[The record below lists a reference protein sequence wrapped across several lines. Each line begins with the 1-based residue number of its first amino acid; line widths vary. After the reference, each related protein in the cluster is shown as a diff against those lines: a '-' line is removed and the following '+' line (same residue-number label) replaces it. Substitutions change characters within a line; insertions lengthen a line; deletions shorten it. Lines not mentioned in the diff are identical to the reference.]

1 MEFCRSRQALS
12 RNAFIHSVLT
22 TAIVAIDA
30 DTAKNSSSMFESA
43 NAKNSSSMFEIANE
57 SQRDEYSSTGDDG
70 KMSQHRYAL
79 PKKPIYPAMLWYQA
93 EGKYLIE
100 GVKSTEVMR
109 WANDTFETLPS
120 RVRKKYEETFKR
132 QYALYRNASETR
144 QKLQGDI
151 RMLKKSFSSIPT
163 RSRGSLGKNASPL
176 LEPMPEIAEIERAIL
191 RHPLPAV
198 RSVYLLSEEPLHR
211 INAIQIDGMPW
222 ELVEIYAAV
231 QTSTDL
237 DGFLSDIVGKL
248 RRSISDSRKFKQWK
262 IETLLD
268 PPPSM
273 EETKA
278 ALRRCFSKDS
288 IFTRKDIT
296 RVRSAVMST
305 DLDESTHADTGRLR
319 KSISQSRN
327 RQRRIFETGRDHSYS
342 VSARAAVKTAGSE
355 EKSRVSQEIERE
367 RRLDELRE
375 PFHTIVIPY
384 QPRRDAV
391 LKKWNLTEDDIC
403 QPTARHIAQ
412 LHKWCNVR
420 CNLCNVSVY
429 DKKRGFCCA
438 HPVLPIT
445 DPEQRELFLREF
457 HDAIAA
463 DAASAMASDVTTL
476 QREIPFEDY
485 SVWRKFHLNEGE
497 PGEQVNV

>member
-12 RNAFIHSVLT
+12 SNAFIHSVLT
-22 TAIVAIDA
+22 TAIAAIDA

-43 NAKNSSSMFEIANE
+43 NE

-70 KMSQHRYAL
+70 KKSQHRYAL

-93 EGKYLIE
+93 EGKYLME

-120 RVRKKYEETFKR
+120 RVRRKYEETFKR

-151 RMLKKSFSSIPT
+151 RMLKKSFNSIPA
-163 RSRGSLGKNASPL
+163 RSKGSSGKKASPL

-191 RHPLPAV
+191 RHPLPVV
-198 RSVYLLSEEPLHR
+198 RSVYVLSEEPLHR
-211 INAIQIDGMPW
+211 MNTIQIDGIPW

-237 DGFLSDIVGKL
+237 DGSLSDIVGKL

-355 EKSRVSQEIERE
+355 EKSRASQEIERE
-367 RRLDELRE
+367 RRSDEWME
-375 PFHTIVIPY
+375 PKIVIPY
-384 QPRRDAV
+384 PQPRRDAV

-403 QPTARHIAQ
+403 QPKASHIAQ

-445 DPEQRELFLREF
+445 DPEQCELFLREF

-463 DAASAMASDVTTL
+463 DAENAMASDITTL
-476 QREIPFEDY
+476 QREIAFEDY
-485 SVWRKFHLNEGE
+485 SV
-497 PGEQVNV
+497 